1 MSYCFWNIGEVSGA
15 FDGARQLHRLDEES
29 FRIMRERFLLETR
42 RVAKPGIVVIVPV
55 KREFLWRHG
64 N

>member
-1 MSYCFWNIGEVSGA
+1 MPGA
-15 FDGARQLHRLDEES
+15 FDGARHVHRLDEES

>member
-1 MSYCFWNIGEVSGA
+1 LSYSFWNIGEVPGA

-42 RVAKPGIVVIVPV
+42 RVAKLGITVVVSLKTRILV
-55 KREFLWRHG
+55 EA
-64 N
+64 